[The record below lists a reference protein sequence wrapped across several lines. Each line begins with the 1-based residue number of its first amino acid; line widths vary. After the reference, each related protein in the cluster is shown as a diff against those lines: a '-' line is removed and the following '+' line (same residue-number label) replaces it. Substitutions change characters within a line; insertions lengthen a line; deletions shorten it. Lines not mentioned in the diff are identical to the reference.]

1 MLALFSFA
9 APVLGAKKFYT
20 GKITISNKSP
30 DNATCVTPPW
40 VGIHDGE
47 FDTYNGDEPLKAP
60 FESLVEDGSNAA
72 VKAYFA
78 IANGTVWDGQVGM
91 APICYGE
98 SAELTFEIGVEVGV
112 VHYFS
117 YASMILPSNDAW
129 VSNGNPMAYEIF
141 DADGN
146 DVAVSFTVMGS
157 GVLDAGSE
165 VNDELT
171 NTTAFFGQTMP
182 NTGDDEDGVV
192 VDHPGFMAKGMG
204 GILDD
209 PMFANA
215 DFTADGYMVMQV
227 EVTVEEVSSFAPTSA
242 PTKDTTT
249 DMPSAAVATATTLV
263 AASVSAIAFLLW

>member
-1 MLALFSFA
+1 LLSLVTFG
-9 APVLGAKKFYT
+9 APVLGAKKFYM

-47 FDTYNGDEPLKAP
+47 FDTYSGDEALKAP

-78 IANGTVWDGQVGM
+78 MANGTVWDGQVGM
-91 APICYGE
+91 GPICYGE
-98 SAELTFEIGVEVGV
+98 SAELSFEIGVEVGV
-112 VHYFS
+112 AHYFS

-129 VSNGNPMAYEIF
+129 VSNGNPMAYEVF
-141 DADGN
+141 DMDGN
-146 DVAVSFTVMGS
+146 GVAVSFTVMGS
-157 GVLDAGSE
+157 DVLDAGSE

-171 NTTAFFGQTMP
+171 NTTAFFGQMEP
-182 NTGDDEDGVV
+182 NTGETENGVV

-209 PMFANA
+209 PLFANA
-215 DFTADGYMVMQV
+215 DFTAAGYMVMEV
-227 EVTVEEVSSFAPTSA
+227 EVTVEEIASFAPTSA

-249 DMPSAAVATATTLV
+249 EMPSAAVTTTTLV
-263 AASVSAIAFLLW
+263 AASVSAIAFLLL